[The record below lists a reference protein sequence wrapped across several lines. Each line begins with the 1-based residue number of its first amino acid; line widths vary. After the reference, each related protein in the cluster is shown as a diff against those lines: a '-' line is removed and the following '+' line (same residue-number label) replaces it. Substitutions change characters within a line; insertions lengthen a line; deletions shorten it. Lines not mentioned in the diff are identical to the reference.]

1 MIDIQGKLQRA
12 VERSQHRGYAE
23 QIIRRFC
30 APTALQ
36 PSDADAIILDYIS
49 YKFMLEREQLQIT
62 DDLID
67 LAKRSVSQAIKT
79 REIKWDQKDFHGT
92 TESMT
97 KKILLVT
104 SIEKNL
110 DIKID
115 KKAYMQLNTAQD
127 LRNIVCSLL
136 ADKAM

>member
-1 MIDIQGKLQRA
+1 
-12 VERSQHRGYAE
+12 
-23 QIIRRFC
+23 
-30 APTALQ
+30 
-36 PSDADAIILDYIS
+36 
-49 YKFMLEREQLQIT
+49 
-62 DDLID
+62 
-67 LAKRSVSQAIKT
+67 
-79 REIKWDQKDFHGT
+79 
-92 TESMT
+92 MT